1 MTDILIV
8 LFVVVLVF
16 GAFQVPALGDA
27 LGRAVRRG
35 RGAREDRRDGGSPPP
50 AGDGAPPRS

>member
-8 LFVVVLVF
+8 LFVAVLVF

-27 LGRAVRRG
+27 LGRAVRGG
-35 RGAREDRRDGGSPPP
+35 RGAREDREDRAAPPP
-50 AGDGAPPRS
+50 AREGPPPRR

>member
-8 LFVVVLVF
+8 LFVAVLVF

-27 LGRAVRRG
+27 LGRAVRGG
-35 RGAREDRRDGGSPPP
+35 RGDRDAPPP
-50 AGDGAPPRS
+50 PREGTPPKR